1 MEKKLEREEQ
11 REKKAT
17 VGETAAQAVR
27 DGEYLKGMQ
36 SLALKRPESFNNATQ
51 ETVHRIVKDHLLSL
65 TKKAFSGGFTDQTAP
80 TSSLEAMNN
89 MAATASAPFESPMT
103 LAAPKEI
110 RNKRPLRNPAKLA
123 QDLLKK
129 MGK

>member
-1 MEKKLEREEQ
+1 MKHKIWQ
-11 REKKAT
+11 RIFA
-17 VGETAAQAVR
+17 
-27 DGEYLKGMQ
+27 
-36 SLALKRPESFNNATQ
+36 
-51 ETVHRIVKDHLLSL
+51 LLSIVVL
-65 TKKAFSGGFTDQTAP
+65 VFNSVGPLFATAYANELDATPTPEVSQDVTPTPDNPTPTVDQTQPTDTVTPTPTTDQTAP